1 MILILP
7 LQALCL
13 LFEYCSMITLH
24 TEQDPSL
31 RQTRDYVLGSSTQA
45 HLLISGT
52 MDLLKFI
59 SH

>member
-13 LFEYCSMITLH
+13 LFEYCSMIILH

-31 RQTRDYVLGSSTQA
+31 RQTRDYVLGSSTQV
-45 HLLISGT
+45 HPSIFGT